1 VKNLIPL
8 NLAAAPL
15 KLSQKEGQVF
25 VWDSIRKKHLV
36 LTPEEWVRQHLLHF
50 FINDLQV
57 PIAALSLEG
66 GFRLNGQ
73 LKRSDILIYKESK
86 PILLVE
92 CKAPQVKISQDTF
105 DQASR
110 YNLHYQLPYLAISN
124 GLEHYWLQ
132 IKEGLNTYHFV
143 EKLPLYS
150 LW

>member
-1 VKNLIPL
+1 
-8 NLAAAPL
+8 
-15 KLSQKEGQVF
+15 
-25 VWDSIRKKHLV
+25 V

-50 FINDLQV
+50 FINDLEV
-57 PIAALSLEG
+57 PIAAISLEG

-143 EKLPLYS
+143 EKLPIYS